1 MSPLMLGLFCTLTVG
16 AAATFYFWG
25 VRRRQDE
32 SVEGIHSL
40 SAMHWREFAGLVLEM
55 LFRRGYSAAELH
67 PLGSG
72 DQSDILLKREDGVC
86 VLSCKHGS
94 AYRLGG
100 SAVEEL
106 ANSVRM
112 NDAVGGI
119 MVTPGSFA
127 PEAYALARPQRIEL
141 IDGKTLWPE
150 VEPLLPEPLR
160 KRVQAYAAGRAK
172 RGVGIG
178 WTAALVAGLAIAL
191 LLPRSDGDTPD
202 APAAVAAPAPG
213 TTATPKPVAASPQ
226 AAAAQTESQQEQRR
240 KDAASAIAALPG
252 VERALWSTQS
262 TLSLDINSDQPDLWN
277 GICGIIDRYEEL
289 RATRVQMNPPPNSGL
304 PVRFKQCHTY

>member
-1 MSPLMLGLFCTLTVG
+1 MSSLMLGLLCALIVG
-16 AAATFYFWG
+16 AAATFYFWV

-32 SVEGIHSL
+32 SIEGIHSL
-40 SAMHWREFAGLVLEM
+40 SAMRWREFAGLVLEM
-55 LFRRGYSAAELH
+55 LFRRGYVAAELH

-72 DQSDILLKREDGVC
+72 DQSDILLKREDGLC

-112 NDAVGGI
+112 NDAAGGI

-127 PEAYALARPQRIEL
+127 PDAYAHARHQRIEL
-141 IDGKTLWPE
+141 IDGKALWPE
-150 VEPLLPEPLR
+150 IEPLLPEPLR
-160 KRVQAYAAGRAK
+160 KQVQAYAAGRAK
-172 RGVGIG
+172 RGLSIG
-178 WTAALVAGLAIAL
+178 WTAALVAGLAVAL
-191 LLPRSDGDTPD
+191 LLPRSDSDTSQ
-202 APAAVAAPAPG
+202 APAAVTAPAPNAAA
-213 TTATPKPVAASPQ
+213 TAKPVAAAPQ

-262 TLSLDINSDQPDLWN
+262 TLSLDVSNDRPELWT

-289 RATRVQMNPPPNSGL
+289 RATRVQLNPPPGSGL
-304 PVRFKQCHTY
+304 PVRFKQCHAY

>member
-1 MSPLMLGLFCTLTVG
+1 MSPFLLGLSCALIVG

-40 SAMHWREFAGLVLEM
+40 SAMRWREFAGLVLEM

-72 DQSDILLKREDGVC
+72 DQSDILLKREDGLC

-119 MVTPGSFA
+119 MVTPGGFA
-127 PEAYALARPQRIEL
+127 PEAYALARPQRLEL

-150 VEPLLPEPLR
+150 IAPLLPEPLR
-160 KRVQAYAAGRAK
+160 QRVETYASGRAK
-172 RGVGIG
+172 RGLAIG
-178 WTAALVAGLAIAL
+178 WIAALVVGVAVAL
-191 LLPRSDGDTPD
+191 LMPD
-202 APAAVAAPAPG
+202 RDSGKSAAPAAATTASSAARAGEKTGADLPSAPA
-213 TTATPKPVAASPQ
+213 VQSEQ
-226 AAAAQTESQQEQRR
+226 QQEQRR

-262 TLSLDINSDQPDLWN
+262 TLSLDVSNDRADLWTS
-277 GICGIIDRYEEL
+277 ICGIIDRYEEL
-289 RATRVQMNPPPNSGL
+289 RATRVQMNPPPDSGL
-304 PVRFKQCHTY
+304 PVRFKQCHAY